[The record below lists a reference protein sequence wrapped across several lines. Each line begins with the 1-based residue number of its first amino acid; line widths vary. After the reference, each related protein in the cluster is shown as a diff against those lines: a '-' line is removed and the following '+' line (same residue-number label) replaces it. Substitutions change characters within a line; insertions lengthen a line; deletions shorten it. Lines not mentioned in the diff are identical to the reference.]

1 MTIAI
6 YGAGGH
12 AKVIADIALELNI
25 DIQYFID
32 IKPIEPIFSI
42 PVVLPENALAKN
54 LPHIIA
60 LGNNAVR
67 EKVANSLATTFTI
80 LVHPKATISK
90 HSILGEGTVVMAG
103 ATVNAATV
111 VGKHCIINT
120 NASIDHDCTLGDY
133 VHISPNATLCG
144 TVTVAHGTH
153 IGAGATVIPN
163 ISIGNNCVVGAGS
176 VVIRNVP
183 DNCVVVGNPARV
195 IKKL

>member
-12 AKVIADIALELNI
+12 AKVIADIALELSI
-25 DIQYFID
+25 DVQYFVD
-32 IKPIEPIFSI
+32 STPKEPIFSI
-42 PVVLPENALAKN
+42 PVVPPEQALNNPTTYIVA
-54 LPHIIA
+54 I
-60 LGNNAVR
+60 GNNAVR
-67 EKVANSLATTFTI
+67 ERIANSLPSTFTI

-90 HSILGEGTVVMAG
+90 RSVLGEGTVVMAG

-120 NASIDHDCTLGDY
+120 NASVDHDCTLGDY

-144 TVTVAHGTH
+144 TVTVGHGTH

-163 ISIGNNCVVGAGS
+163 ITIGSNCVVGAGS
-176 VVIRNVP
+176 VVIRNIP

-195 IKKL
+195 IKTV